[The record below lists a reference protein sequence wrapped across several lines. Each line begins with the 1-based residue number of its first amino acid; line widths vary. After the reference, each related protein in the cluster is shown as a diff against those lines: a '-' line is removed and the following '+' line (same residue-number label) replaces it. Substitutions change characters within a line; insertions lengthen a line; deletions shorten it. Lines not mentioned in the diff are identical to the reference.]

1 MEDVVSDGE
10 NRNKF
15 WSYIKSKGQEFSGV
29 APLKNKAGFI
39 QSDNLSKANILNDQ
53 FHSVFTNEDHTHFPD
68 KGPSPYPTMKNIN
81 ISTKGVYKL
90 LKTQHPHK
98 ATGLDEIPAFI
109 IRAAASQ
116 LAPIL
121 ARIYQRT
128 LDHGE
133 IAQDWRNALV
143 VPIF

>member
-53 FHSVFTNEDHTHFPD
+53 FHSVFTKEDHTNFQD
-68 KGPSPYPTMKNIN
+68 KEPSPYPTMKNIN
-81 ISTKGVYKL
+81 ISTEGVYKL
-90 LKTQHPHK
+90 HK
-98 ATGLDEIPAFI
+98 KPTS
-109 IRAAASQ
+109 SQ
-116 LAPIL
+116 GYRP
-121 ARIYQRT
+121 RRDTSIYHQSSS
-128 LDHGE
+128 
-133 IAQDWRNALV
+133 
-143 VPIF
+143 